1 MIDLNGVRLR
11 NRVVTSSSLLGY
23 GAPRGRFALYGL
35 SPIAQ
40 WVPLEKFGAV
50 TTRTLTLEPRDG
62 HFTLREDWRITEL
75 PKLMGKYAQ
84 ALRKVDAGWLNAFGW
99 CNIGVEA
106 YFRDYFPRTSQL
118 TRIVS
123 LGGFSADEFCQ
134 PVHPGNNP
142 AGPGQIPPVE
152 LHVSCPNS

>member
-1 MIDLNGVRLR
+1 MARTSTMIDLNGVRLR

-62 HFTLREDWRITEL
+62 HFTLREDWRGTEL

-84 ALRKVDAGWLNAFGW
+84 ALRRVDAGWLNAFGW
-99 CNIGVEA
+99 GNIGIEG
-106 YFRDYFPRTSQL
+106 YFRDYFSQT
-118 TRIVS
+118 TRRKRVVS
-123 LGGFSADEFCQ
+123 PGGFY
-134 PVHPGNNP
+134 
-142 AGPGQIPPVE
+142 
-152 LHVSCPNS
+152 

>member
-1 MIDLNGVRLR
+1 MARTSTMIDLNGVRLR

-62 HFTLREDWRITEL
+62 HFTLREDWRGPQP
-75 PKLMGKYAQ
+75 PKVIGKQAQ
-84 ALRKVDAGWLNAFGW
+84 ALQRVEAGWPKAFGS
-99 CNIGVEA
+99 GQHRRGTVLRRYLSQEA
-106 YFRDYFPRTSQL
+106 RPDPQDQR
-118 TRIVS
+118 
-123 LGGFSADEFCQ
+123 G
-134 PVHPGNNP
+134 P
-142 AGPGQIPPVE
+142 AA
-152 LHVSCPNS
+152 